1 MIQNLQNYSQY
12 STDPG
17 NYLSYGASVS
27 EEDVANVKP
36 VTQTIKT
43 DPTTGEQMMTVSG
56 RPQDLSADNPLTPT
70 ILPAGQPAEP
80 MAPMAA
86 EAPMQAQ
93 PIQLARAPT
102 ATMTDVPNPY
112 MPNPWRI
119 PPEIQRRRDEE
130 ALQIKRNE
138 LIRNPNDVNLIA
150 EIRRDEKKLGQQA
163 AAPMQVAA
171 APVTTRTDVTA
182 PTTGVVSPAPAMAAP
197 APAVTPG
204 AEWTEISPGSY
215 QLTSEMQTPP
225 TYSALETA
233 TKSGDIRGM
242 ANALGTAENPA
253 VKRAAGIAVA
263 DELRRQK
270 EQADA
275 ERKAASM
282 TPVEMGNV
290 LRQKTPE
297 GSIFKAYLYGRLGLT
312 KLAEDEQIKLGA
324 GTHWISGAR
333 INPDTK
339 QMEHGLVQV
348 DGRGMPVM
356 GIKADGKDMDGKDI
370 VQYTTF
376 GAAAKGAKIESNLYD
391 ASKGGKKGYTRV
403 TYPGG
408 MSIVYDPTNN
418 LVTDAKILSNL
429 NKGGAEG
436 TQEERMALATAKADI
451 RYTYAAP
458 IAAQT
463 AQGRVLGEA
472 GGMGQPAGTPLPVPG
487 GPAAAP
493 AAARPAAAAT
503 LGQIPTAEVTGAVA
517 PTAIPATGAAPT
529 APIVNAP
536 VAPSAVGGA
545 PAAPTRP
552 SPAGPRPGETI
563 GQQQAREKTERAVE
577 QARQLQPIT
586 IGTEQAKANIGV
598 SADAQ
603 KNFND
608 YVDKTIVPQAI
619 TGLKISTIRRQQL
632 NELTSHPEIAGIMA
646 TGGTAGTELGNIIR
660 DLVTGEK
667 DSIELNKRLVG
678 LNLQNTNP
686 AAYNSLITQIRLQQE
701 LGPLTIK
708 DTAPVGAISD
718 SEQKMNTANQV
729 DVTRNPAVVSFNL
742 VSKNQFLQDL
752 QQARAAYRT
761 QHPEIKTT
769 GDFESS
775 WAKERARL
783 QKEYDSIYAARAKY
797 IGSNK
802 NTPAA
807 AVDGYRHYPVPEW
820 DAEKTTWTYKNYS
833 AQARRPAGSS
843 RPALDNFE
851 K

>member
-1 MIQNLQNYSQY
+1 M
-12 STDPG
+12 
-17 NYLSYGASVS
+17 
-27 EEDVANVKP
+27 VK
-36 VTQTIKT
+36 T
-43 DPTTGEQMMTVSG
+43 
-56 RPQDLSADNPLTPT
+56 L
-70 ILPAGQPAEP
+70 
-80 MAPMAA
+80 
-86 EAPMQAQ
+86 
-93 PIQLARAPT
+93 
-102 ATMTDVPNPY
+102 
-112 MPNPWRI
+112 
-119 PPEIQRRRDEE
+119 
-130 ALQIKRNE
+130 
-138 LIRNPNDVNLIA
+138 
-150 EIRRDEKKLGQQA
+150 
-163 AAPMQVAA
+163 
-171 APVTTRTDVTA
+171 
-182 PTTGVVSPAPAMAAP
+182 
-197 APAVTPG
+197 
-204 AEWTEISPGSY
+204 
-215 QLTSEMQTPP
+215 
-225 TYSALETA
+225 
-233 TKSGDIRGM
+233 
-242 ANALGTAENPA
+242 
-253 VKRAAGIAVA
+253 
-263 DELRRQK
+263 
-270 EQADA
+270 
-275 ERKAASM
+275 
-282 TPVEMGNV
+282 
-290 LRQKTPE
+290 
-297 GSIFKAYLYGRLGLT
+297 
-312 KLAEDEQIKLGA
+312 
-324 GTHWISGAR
+324 
-333 INPDTK
+333 
-339 QMEHGLVQV
+339 
-348 DGRGMPVM
+348 
-356 GIKADGKDMDGKDI
+356 

-436 TQEERMALATAKADI
+436 TQEERMALATEKANI

-463 AQGRVLGEA
+463 AQGRVIGEA
-472 GGMGQPAGTPLPVPG
+472 GGRDLPAGTPLPVPG

-493 AAARPAAAAT
+493 AATTPT
-503 LGQIPTAEVTGAVA
+503 QIPTSEVTGAVA
-517 PTAIPATGAAPT
+517 PTAIPQGAGRAAPVVN
-529 APIVNAP
+529 APMAP

-545 PAAPTRP
+545 PAVSTGARPT
-552 SPAGPRPGETI
+552 GPRPGETI

-577 QARQLQPIT
+577 QARLMQPIEL
-586 IGTEQAKANIGV
+586 GTEQGKANIGV
-598 SADAQ
+598 AADAQ

-608 YVDKTIVPQAI
+608 YVDKTIVPQAV
-619 TGLKISTIRRQQL
+619 TGQQISQIRRQQI

-646 TGGTAGTELGNIIR
+646 AGGTAGTEVTNIIR

-686 AAYNSLITQIRLQQE
+686 AAYNSLVTQIRLQQE

-708 DTAPVGAISD
+708 QTAPVGSITDA
-718 SEQKMNTANQV
+718 EQKMNMANQV

-761 QHPEIKTT
+761 QHQEIKTT

-807 AVDGYRHYPVPEW
+807 AVDGYKYYPVPEW

-833 AQARRPAGSS
+833 AQARRPK
-843 RPALDNFE
+843 LDNFE